1 MSGQS
6 PLKAMPLRLPGQTVD
21 DEIVRLR
28 ENTLMDHLLFAG
40 GVLLLASMEWFGYL
54 THSGRHPMAF
64 TLLAVVAIGYVVCRA
79 AGPERGCLGAGT
91 EDAAGIHRECA
102 GDDRGLGCGSRRR
115 SFVAVCEE

>member
-6 PLKAMPLRLPGQTVD
+6 PLKVKPLRLPGQTVD

-28 ENTLMDHLLFAG
+28 ENTLMDHLFFAG

-54 THSGRHPMAF
+54 THSGRHPLAF
-64 TLLAVVAIGYVVCRA
+64 TLLAVVTI
-79 AGPERGCLGAGT
+79 
-91 EDAAGIHRECA
+91 
-102 GDDRGLGCGSRRR
+102 GDDRGLGCDSRRR